1 MFEPQLRAGPLFP
14 AVAAGARHSI
24 IGVHGWTY
32 MKGSFTDRE
41 TEAWEGYTFL
51 TLLAHDLITF
61 SVTVS
66 VKSCACVL
74 SEEPGLSSLSL

>member
-1 MFEPQLRAGPLFP
+1 MKVAFPLWHVVRQASSRCPLSWGSSESPCVSMFELQLRAGPLFP

-41 TEAWEGYTFL
+41 TEAQRG
-51 TLLAHDLITF
+51 
-61 SVTVS
+61 
-66 VKSCACVL
+66 
-74 SEEPGLSSLSL
+74 